1 MAKDIFESI
10 KEAIRDEPYAN
21 HMGIRLLD
29 VGPGYAVMET
39 RYSEKMTNFVGLVHG
54 GAIFSL
60 IDEAFSA
67 ASNSHGTVAV
77 ALNLNVTFL
86 ASPAINSLLVV
97 EAREESRSKRIATYR
112 IEVVQKED
120 DGDRKIASCQ
130 ALVYRKDQ
138 RLSFL
143 EEETT

>member
-1 MAKDIFESI
+1 MAKDIFESLREEI
-10 KEAIRDEPYAN
+10 KNEPYAN
-21 HMGIRLLD
+21 HMGIKLLD

>member
-1 MAKDIFESI
+1 MTKDIFESI
-10 KEAIRDEPYAN
+10 KEEIRNEPYAN

-39 RYSEKMTNFVGLVHG
+39 RYSKKMTNFVGLVHG

-86 ASPAINSLLVV
+86 ASPAIDSLLVV

-112 IEVVQKED
+112 IEVVQKDD

-138 RLSFL
+138 RLAFL
-143 EEETT
+143 DEETT